1 MSRTVVVTGATG
13 YVGGHTAMKLKDAGF
28 TVIGVDRQIT
38 IPAAME
44 FLDEFCMT
52 DFVDI
57 VSTCASVRK
66 ANSIIHCA
74 GTSLVG
80 PSIKNPGE
88 YYDNNAAKTNR
99 MLTSLNQAGWSGS
112 IIFSSSAAIYGNDAV
127 CPIPETSAWKSFPI
141 NPYGWS
147 KLIAERFIYDSCR
160 AHKFK
165 GISLRYFNAAGC
177 DVDGRM
183 GCIRDGTHLIT
194 RVIKGVLSGEEIII
208 NGNDY
213 NTRDG
218 TCVRDY
224 VHVSDIAEAHIEAV
238 LLAEKMEDGEYR
250 TYNIG
255 TGKSFSNLDVVKQI
269 TDLAGH
275 KLFWR
280 YGARREGDPDSL
292 YSDPRKFM
300 QDTTWNPQL
309 SGLGDIAQ
317 TTWNWMKKTY
327 YNN

>member
-1 MSRTVVVTGATG
+1 MSRTVIVTGATG

-38 IPAAME
+38 IPASVE
-44 FLDEFCMT
+44 FLDEFLMT
-52 DFVDI
+52 DFADI
-57 VSTCASVRK
+57 VDTCASLRD
-66 ANSIIHCA
+66 ARAIIHCA

-80 PSIKNPGE
+80 PSITDPGE
-88 YYDNNAAKTNR
+88 YYNNNSAKTNR
-99 MLTSLNQAGWSGS
+99 MLDWLHKSNWSGAV
-112 IIFSSSAAIYGNDAV
+112 IFSSSAAVYGNDSL
-127 CPIPETSAWKSFPI
+127 CPISETEAWKSLPI

-147 KLIAERFIYDSCR
+147 KLITERFIYDHCR

-183 GCIRDGTHLIT
+183 GCAKTGTHLVT
-194 RVIKGVLSGEEIII
+194 RLVDSVLSGREIVI

-224 VHVSDIAEAHIEAV
+224 VHVNDIAEAHIQAV
-238 LLAEKMEDGEYR
+238 LLAETMSDGEYR

-255 TGKSFSNLDVVKQI
+255 TGRGFSNLEMLKQI
-269 TDLAGH
+269 EDLAGH
-275 KLFWR
+275 RLLWR
-280 YGARREGDPDSL
+280 YGSRREGDPDQLFSN
-292 YSDPRKFM
+292 PKKFM
-300 QDTTWNPQL
+300 RDTEWKPVN
-309 SGLGDIAQ
+309 SGIGDIAR
-317 TTWNWMKKTY
+317 TTWNWFKKTY